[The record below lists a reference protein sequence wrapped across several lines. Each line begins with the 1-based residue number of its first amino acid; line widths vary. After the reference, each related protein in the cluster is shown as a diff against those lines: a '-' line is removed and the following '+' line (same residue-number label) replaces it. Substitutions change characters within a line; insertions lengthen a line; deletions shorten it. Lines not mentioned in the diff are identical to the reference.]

1 MENIKYSDFQ
11 KLDIK
16 IGTIISAEKIE
27 NGDKLLKIIVDF
39 GEEQRQIMSGIAE
52 WYDQKNLIGLQ
63 VPVLINLEPKT
74 FRGHESFGMILMADS
89 DEKPVLIHPSIKV
102 NNGEVVR

>member
-11 KLDIK
+11 KLDIR

-39 GEEQRQIMSGIAE
+39 GEERFAVT
-52 WYDQKNLIGLQ
+52 K
-63 VPVLINLEPKT
+63 VLE
-74 FRGHESFGMILMADS
+74 
-89 DEKPVLIHPSIKV
+89 
-102 NNGEVVR
+102 